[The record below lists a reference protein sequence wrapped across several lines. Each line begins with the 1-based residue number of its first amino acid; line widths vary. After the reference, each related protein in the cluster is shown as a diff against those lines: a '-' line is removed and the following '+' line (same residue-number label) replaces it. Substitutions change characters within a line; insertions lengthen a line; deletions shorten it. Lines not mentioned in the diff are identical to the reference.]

1 MTDNKKPSIC
11 KRCLLMK
18 NSIKLL
24 IFDLDGTL
32 IDSVPDIAVATNKML
47 ADLGKQTF
55 SEDDIRHWVGNGS
68 RKLIERALAHAIEDK
83 ETITTSLINQA
94 EQLFFQH
101 YQQDCANKTVAYNGV
116 DKGLIALKN
125 HGFTLALVT
134 NKPMQFVPSI
144 LAYFN
149 WQDLFSVVLGGDSVA
164 EKKPSPLPLNYVC
177 EKLNISLKNAMM
189 IGDSKNDIFAGKNA
203 GMQTIGLS
211 YGYNYGQAIEDFQPS
226 YCFDNFSDMVEFLVE
241 N

>member
-1 MTDNKKPSIC
+1 
-11 KRCLLMK
+11 MK

-47 ADLGKQTF
+47 SDLGKQTF
-55 SEDDIRHWVGNGS
+55 SEDNIRHWVGNGS
-68 RKLIERALAHAIEDK
+68 RKLIERVLDHAIENK
-83 ETITTSLINQA
+83 ETITTSLIDNA

-101 YQQDCANKTVAYNGV
+101 YQQHCANKTVAYNGV
-116 DKGLIALKN
+116 DNGLKILKN

-144 LAYFN
+144 LEYFN
-149 WQDLFSVVLGGDSVA
+149 WQDLFSIVLGGDSVA

-177 EKLNISLKNAMM
+177 EKLNISTEHAIM
-189 IGDSKNDIFAGKNA
+189 IGDSKNDIFAGQNA
-203 GMQTIGLS
+203 NMQTIGLS
-211 YGYNYGQAIEDFQPS
+211 YGYNYGQEIVDFNPS
-226 YCFDNFSDMVEFLVE
+226 YCFDDFSEMVEFLTK
-241 N
+241 

>member
-1 MTDNKKPSIC
+1 M
-11 KRCLLMK
+11 L
-18 NSIKLL
+18 KLL

-55 SEDDIRHWVGNGS
+55 SEDNIRHWVGNGS
-68 RKLIERALAHAIEDK
+68 RKLIERALDHTIEDK
-83 ETITTSLINQA
+83 ESITTSLIDNA

-101 YQQDCANKTVAYNGV
+101 YQQDCANKTVAYNDV
-116 DKGLIALKN
+116 DNGLRTLKN
-125 HGFTLALVT
+125 YGFTLALVT

-149 WQDLFSVVLGGDSVA
+149 WQDLFSVVLGGDSVR

-177 EKLNISLKNAMM
+177 EKLNISPQNAIM
-189 IGDSKNDIFAGKNA
+189 IGDSKNDIFAGQNA
-203 GMQTIGLS
+203 GMKTIGLS
-211 YGYNYGQAIEDFQPS
+211 YGYNYGQEISDFQPS
-226 YCFDNFSDMVEFLVE
+226 YCFDNFNDMVEFLIAY
-241 N
+241 NSN

>member
-1 MTDNKKPSIC
+1 
-11 KRCLLMK
+11 MK
-18 NSIKLL
+18 NSIRLL

-47 ADLGKQTF
+47 ADLGKRTF
-55 SEDDIRHWVGNGS
+55 SEDNIRHWVGNGS
-68 RKLIERALAHAIEDK
+68 RKLIERALDHAIEDK

-101 YQQDCANKTVAYNGV
+101 YQQDCANKTVAYNDV
-116 DKGLIALKN
+116 DKGLRTLKN
-125 HGFTLALVT
+125 QGFTLALVT

-164 EKKPSPLPLNYVC
+164 EKKPSPIPLNYVC
-177 EKLNISLKNAMM
+177 EKLNISPQNAIM
-189 IGDSKNDIFAGKNA
+189 IGDSKNDIFAGQNA
-203 GMQTIGLS
+203 GMKTIGLS
-211 YGYNYGQAIEDFQPS
+211 YGYNYGQAIANFQPS
-226 YCFDNFSDMVEFLVE
+226 YCFDNFSDMVEFLISY
-241 N
+241 NSN